1 MTPAHVEAAR
11 NSRNAAEQMS
21 DILFIG
27 KGLKNYAETFKSSGY
42 SVKTYYSMPK
52 AAKRLD
58 MTSLIV
64 MDLNH
69 NGPSKEVVKLF
80 SSIPKVIITTED
92 TVGKFNP
99 WLRKPMSYP
108 LHMPSQRELLYFA
121 ERLIR
126 ESGIHQ
132 KNELL
137 LKSINHKNEEIA
149 FFEDINKMLTSSQEI
164 DKILVVVMKRIK
176 DMTMAESWSIIL
188 KEEETGDLV
197 LHRAEGKAK
206 RKLKHIRLNA
216 GEGIA
221 GWVSEKGIP
230 VVVSDVARDK
240 RFSSRIDKHTGFKT
254 KTLMAAPIK
263 SKGEVLGV
271 LEVINKSNG
280 ESFTEEDLTL
290 LMRFVDQAA
299 LAVERIM
306 LYQKLQELVIT
317 DDLTSLFNSRYLNR
331 SIETEVLRSDRYG
344 TSVCLIFMDVDY
356 FKNINDNYG
365 HLTGSKLLVEIGQL
379 LINQVRGVDIVA
391 RYGGD
396 EFVIVL
402 PQTTSEDAIMVA
414 ERMRKAIEKN
424 IFLKKEGY
432 NFRVTASFGV
442 ASYPGSAKSKE
453 DLLRLADEAMYRVKH
468 KNRNGVYAIA

>member
-1 MTPAHVEAAR
+1 
-11 NSRNAAEQMS
+11 MS
-21 DILFIG
+21 EILFIG
-27 KGLKNYAETFKSSGY
+27 KGLKSYAETLKSSGY
-42 SVKTYYSMPK
+42 SVKTYYSVPK
-52 AAKRLD
+52 AAKHLALA
-58 MTSLIV
+58 SLIV
-64 MDLNH
+64 LDLEQ
-69 NGPSKEVVKLF
+69 NGPAKELAKL
-80 SSIPKVIITTED
+80 SSRIPKIIITTEE
-92 TVGKFNP
+92 TAGKVNP
-99 WLRKPMSYP
+99 WLRKPMAYP
-108 LHMPSQRELLYFA
+108 LYKPSQRELLHFV
-121 ERLIR
+121 ERLIQ
-126 ESGIHQ
+126 ESSLHE

-137 LKSINHKNEEIA
+137 LKNIDHKNKEIA
-149 FFEDINKMLTSSQEI
+149 FFEDINRMLTSSQEI
-164 DKILVVVMKRIK
+164 DKILVMVMKRIK
-176 DMTMAESWSIIL
+176 QMTMAESWSIIL
-188 KEEETGDLV
+188 KEEETGDLI

-206 RKLKHIRLNA
+206 RKLKQFRLTS

-230 VVVSDVARDK
+230 VVVPDVTRDK
-240 RFSSRIDKHTGFKT
+240 RFSSRTDQHTGFKT

-271 LEVINKSNG
+271 LEVINKSSG

-306 LYQKLQELVIT
+306 LYQKLQELVVT

-331 SIETEVLRSDRYG
+331 SIETEVQRSERYG

-365 HLTGSKLLVEIGQL
+365 HLAGSKLLVEIGQL
-379 LINQVRGVDIVA
+379 LINQVRGIDIVA

-402 PQTTSEDAIMVA
+402 PQTTSEDATMVA
-414 ERMRKAIEKN
+414 ERMRMAIERN
-424 IFLKKEGY
+424 VFLKKEGY

-442 ASYPGSAKSKE
+442 ASYPGTAKSKE